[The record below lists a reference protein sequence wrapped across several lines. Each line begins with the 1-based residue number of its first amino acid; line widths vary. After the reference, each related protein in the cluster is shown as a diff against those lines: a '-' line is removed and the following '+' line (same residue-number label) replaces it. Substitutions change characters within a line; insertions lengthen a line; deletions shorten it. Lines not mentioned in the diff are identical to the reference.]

1 MLDALFAHR
10 QLALLASAWGVLL
23 LVAAAEQV
31 FPRRPPARPRPRRWG
46 PHLAL
51 AAGNVALVR
60 TALPFSSAAAAVWA
74 VRHDV
79 GLLNALALPRPSAV
93 LATVLLLDFVSYALH
108 RLDHAVPLL
117 WRLHRVHHADTDLD
131 WSTGLRHH
139 PASALFTTC
148 ARSAAA
154 VALGAAPLGVL
165 LHAVVARPLDRIGHA
180 NLRLPPRLDAW
191 LRLVVVTPDA
201 HAVHHS
207 ARPDETDSNFG
218 TAFLVWDR
226 LFGTYRAAPAD
237 GLAGMTIGLERFR
250 EARDCDLD
258 RILLLPLRGT
268 EAARAAIPG
277 AAGGR

>member
-31 FPRRPPARPRPRRWG
+31 FPRRSLARPRPRRWG
-46 PHLAL
+46 SHLAL
-51 AAGNVALVR
+51 AAGNLALVR
-60 TALPFSSAAAAVWA
+60 GAIPFGTAAAAVWA
-74 VRHDV
+74 ARHDV
-79 GLLNALALPRPSAV
+79 GFLNALALPRTFDV
-93 LATVLLLDFVSYALH
+93 LATVVLLDFVSYALH
-108 RLDHAVPLL
+108 RVDHAVPIL
-117 WRLHRVHHADTDLD
+117 WRLHRVHHADADLD

-139 PASALFTTC
+139 PASALFATC

-207 ARPDETDSNFG
+207 ARPDGPTRTSAPRSSSG
-218 TAFLVWDR
+218 IASSGHTARPRW
-226 LFGTYRAAPAD
+226 
-237 GLAGMTIGLERFR
+237 AGSRT
-250 EARDCDLD
+250 
-258 RILLLPLRGT
+258 
-268 EAARAAIPG
+268 
-277 AAGGR
+277 